1 MSEAAFLS
9 SLADTAFFWAAFAF
23 MVVATVAGLGAI
35 RVALKGEA
43 VTSLMGVSVF
53 TTVAGV
59 SLYLI
64 SLPELFNVGFARDT
78 AIALLVVGSI
88 GTILF
93 ARLFR
98 AGERP

>member
-1 MSEAAFLS
+1 MIDLSFLNAFAES
-9 SLADTAFFWAAFAF
+9 AFFWSALIFSVACAF
-23 MVVATVAGLGAI
+23 TGLAAI
-35 RVALKGEA
+35 RLSLKGEA
-43 VTSLMGVSVF
+43 VTSLMAVSTF

-59 SLYLI
+59 SLFLI

-88 GTILF
+88 GTIIF

-98 AGERP
+98 TGK